1 MQMEK
6 TEMPEGL
13 FDDVMLIVVI
23 VVMAVLLF
31 AVALD
36 YREHG
41 ETKREEQ
48 EECDTKST
56 SSRKHND

>member
-1 MQMEK
+1 
-6 TEMPEGL
+6 MPEGL